1 MTSKPIR
8 APYDGRSFQAS
19 DPVDIA
25 PNSECLINIE
35 EIQQKKTGDAI
46 DFLFSIAGTA
56 HGPYDQSIEHDHY
69 LYGTLKKE
77 KRDY

>member
-8 APYDGRSFQAS
+8 APYDGRSFQVA

-35 EIQQKKTGDAI
+35 EIQQKNSEDAI

-56 HGPYDQSIEHDHY
+56 HGPDDQSIEHDHY
-69 LYGTLKKE
+69 LYGTPKKG
-77 KRDY
+77 KRE

>member
-8 APYDGRSFQAS
+8 APYDGRSFQVA

-25 PNSECLINIE
+25 PNSKCLIYIE
-35 EIQQKKTGDAI
+35 EIQQKKSEDAI

-56 HGPYDQSIEHDHY
+56 HGPDDQSIEHDHH
-69 LYGTLKKE
+69 LYGTPKKG
-77 KRDY
+77 KRE